1 MPNQFSEEFRRVQD
15 TVNTLINGLNGPTNQ
30 QQRLNDEETPISSR
44 IPEMPGGFTPI
55 IENNNNN
62 NNININN
69 NNATN
74 PSNEN
79 ESNNLSNNLSN
90 KFNKL
95 TSILFITIILI
106 IMTPLYI
113 LFRIFLSFSFFILSI
128 IIKIQKHGYKSIRNN
143 DPLNI
148 SRRFIMKFDDRIGN
162 KSKNININELQSNT
176 DNITT
181 NSNHNNNITNN
192 NNVNNNSTDSVID
205 ESNLVEIERP
215 DFLECSYSQALYIVK
230 KDITWLLVYIESS
243 ENKES
248 IDFTNDVLINKKFL
262 KFIKDRK
269 FLVWGGDICDSEAF
283 QTCNQFNITK
293 LPFLGLLCLTVNQ
306 IPTSSGIQQSTPV
319 LSLVT
324 KIQGY
329 KNLNFVLKKLD
340 KAYKKYNPIV
350 SQLKSNNN
358 SQNLSN
364 SLENEAYENSI
375 RRTQQFRQ
383 NNIELRQN
391 WLKWRKSKILPEC
404 NEQGQY
410 ARIAIKLPNGNR
422 VQLKVNKNCTLE
434 EIYAIVEC
442 NLLENIEIDSNIN
455 YTEPLNYH
463 HQYKF
468 DIYTLIPKELLVC
481 DSNTI
486 ISNNSLVFPSGN
498 LIVETRE

>member
-1 MPNQFSEEFRRVQD
+1 MPNQLSQEFRRVQN
-15 TVNTLINGLNGPTNQ
+15 TVNTLINGLNSSTNQ
-30 QQRLNDEETPISSR
+30 QQILNDEETPISTR

-55 IENNNNN
+55 IDNNNNTT
-62 NNININN
+62 NISDE
-69 NNATN
+69 NA
-74 PSNEN
+74 
-79 ESNNLSNNLSN
+79 SNNLSNNLSN

-113 LFRIFLSFSFFILSI
+113 LFRIFLCLSFFILSI
-128 IIKIQKHGYKSIRNN
+128 IIKIQRHGYKSIRNN

-162 KSKNININELQSNT
+162 KTKNITLNESQNNT
-176 DNITT
+176 LNNITT
-181 NSNHNNNITNN
+181 AISNDNTTNN
-192 NNVNNNSTDSVID
+192 NNNINNNNNSTDSVID

-319 LSLVT
+319 LSLVA

-329 KNLNFVLKKLD
+329 KNLNFILKKLD

-358 SQNLSN
+358 LQNSSN
-364 SLENEAYENSI
+364 NNNNLVNDAYENSI
-375 RRTQQFRQ
+375 RRTQQLRQ
-383 NNIELRQN
+383 DNLELRQN
-391 WLKWRKSKILPEC
+391 WLKWRKSKLLPEC

-422 VQLKVNKNCTLE
+422 VQLKVNKSCTLE

-455 YTEPLNYH
+455 YIEPLNYR

-468 DIYTLIPKELLVC
+468 DIYTLMPKELLIC

-498 LIVETRE
+498 LIVEARE